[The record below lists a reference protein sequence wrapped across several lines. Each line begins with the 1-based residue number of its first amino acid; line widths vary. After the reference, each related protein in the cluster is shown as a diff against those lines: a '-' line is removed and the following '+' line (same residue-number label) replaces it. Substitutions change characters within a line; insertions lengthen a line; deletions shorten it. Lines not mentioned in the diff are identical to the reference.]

1 MSHQTDKRIYERR
14 FAKHM
19 RDLARIKRK
28 KIARFM
34 GRRVY
39 IGVDTM
45 HRTEPA
51 RKIAMMM
58 RIKNYPYA
66 GHNLTYED

>member
-28 KIARFM
+28 KIVRSIF
-34 GRRVY
+34 GRVH

-51 RKIAMMM
+51 RKIALLM
-58 RIKNYPYA
+58 RIKSYPYA